1 MPESEG
7 GTFGRPV
14 TIRLPRLAWL
24 QLLGWL
30 NADRYEPGT
39 LPWMDELIA
48 EIERDVS

>member
-39 LPWMDELIA
+39 LP
-48 EIERDVS
+48 